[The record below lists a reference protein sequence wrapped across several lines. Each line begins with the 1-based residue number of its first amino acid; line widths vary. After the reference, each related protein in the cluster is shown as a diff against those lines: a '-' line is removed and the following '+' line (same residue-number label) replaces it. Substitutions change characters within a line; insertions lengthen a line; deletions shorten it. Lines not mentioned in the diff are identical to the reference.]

1 MMAKQTTAA
10 KPTPP
15 GQVRPDP
22 SKQRYNFALN
32 PYPDSRCSSCP
43 TCGKPTGQRK
53 VPLLIHVDP
62 HHPIILNYTCRYCA
76 KCNFLI
82 AHKHELEANLTYLF
96 QQHDPTIIGNEY
108 LVMGVLPRQVWRA
121 GLTKPQQPQEALDQ
135 LAKFLSYSHLQRTQ
149 TGWFPAGVEPPLEP
163 APPSQDWVKAGHSRK
178 ARLP

>member
-1 MMAKQTTAA
+1 MAKRTTAA
-10 KPTPP
+10 KSTPA

-22 SKQRYNFALN
+22 SKQLYNFVLN
-32 PYPDSRCSSCP
+32 PYPDSRCSTCP

-62 HHPIILNYTCRYCA
+62 HHPVILNYTCRYCA
-76 KCNFLI
+76 KCNLLI

-96 QQHDPTIIGNEY
+96 QQHDPSLIGNEY
-108 LVMGVLPRQVWRA
+108 LVMGVMPRQVWRE
-121 GLTKPQQPQEALDQ
+121 GMTRPQQPQEALDQ
-135 LAKFLSYSHLQRTQ
+135 LAKFLSYSILQRTQ

-163 APPSQDWVKAGHSRK
+163 APPAQDWVKAGHSRK